1 MIRLTILSRIVLVKH
16 LKCQTITTNMAP
28 SQTKDNVTMQRLEGI
43 LGDYEHVKK
52 ELTLTSI
59 EPVLNKSVLISKI
72 IKAYKIPLKCVF
84 SILNRFVFEHDERFL
99 ITNLLRSPFEFVLF
113 NDPLISYEI
122 AKAISEREALDTT
135 PRVMH
140 EAWCYDYFVTK
151 TKSFYSHARYFKQ
164 DFCEEFGASAYKSF
178 SEERSPLHSGVHL
191 VRKEGF
197 VTLNKYLDYE
207 EDLSVAFKACFG
219 PGEDPKDIEAFI
231 EKTTTITLNQEQ
243 KNALIQCVVNRSHII
258 CGFPGTG
265 KSTIVNVLKEYLYSK
280 GHIISAVAP
289 TGLAIKNLLSKC
301 TMKHPDL
308 CGTIHKM
315 LYTVYPYIHY
325 ERITPS
331 EKQKLKVDKY
341 KEKVPTV
348 IIVDE
353 VSMIDTV
360 ILEKLIHYTN
370 QFNAKLIMLGDE
382 NQLQPVGAG
391 NPLYQMTKST
401 FMKPF
406 ITNLTQIM
414 RQDNPF
420 LISNIKRSHDGEYLM
435 EDHFD
440 GETMIKEDYLTFI
453 DKTTKE
459 VSFQQLNTFIQKHNL
474 TKHNAQFLTPENHKN
489 CGSTKLNM
497 LLQRIHN
504 KNKHIPY
511 TNYKLY
517 DLVVRTQNCIDQEQ
531 MFANGET
538 GTIWEYNPDANTV
551 TIMYD
556 SGLKQVVSYQELF
569 EEFSLR
575 YCMTIHKSQG
585 SEYDNVIL
593 FMGTPHESSS
603 WQQSS
608 AKKLLYTAVS
618 RTKQRCFIIEKKG
631 VMNIAQSSEERV
643 EPSSFLKN

>member
-1 MIRLTILSRIVLVKH
+1 
-16 LKCQTITTNMAP
+16 
-28 SQTKDNVTMQRLEGI
+28 MQRLEGI
-43 LGDYEHVKK
+43 LADYEHVKNELDLTHK
-52 ELTLTSI
+52 ESTLT
-59 EPVLNKSVLISKI
+59 KSMLISKI
-72 IKAYKIPLKCVF
+72 MKPYKIPLKSIF
-84 SILNRFVFEHDERFL
+84 SIMNRFIFEHKSIFL
-99 ITNLLRSPFEFVLF
+99 ITNILKNPSDFVLF
-113 NDPLISYEI
+113 NDPMISYEI
-122 AKAISEREALDTT
+122 LKEISSKEEL
-135 PRVMH
+135 H
-140 EAWCYDYFVTK
+140 LSLHKEWCYDYFVNKSK
-151 TKSFYSHARYFKQ
+151 TFYVNARHFKQ
-164 DFCEEFGASAYKSF
+164 DFINEFDLNAYKSF
-178 SEERSPLHSGVHL
+178 SPCLITKNRDY
-191 VRKEGF
+191 
-197 VTLNKYLDYE
+197 VTLQEYIDYE
-207 EDLSVAFKACFG
+207 NDLSTKFISCFNE
-219 PGEDPKDIEAFI
+219 GEDPKDIEAFI

-243 KNALIQCVVNRSHII
+243 KNALIQCVVNKSHII

-391 NPLYQMTKST
+391 NPLYQMTRSSA
-401 FMKPF
+401 MKPF

-420 LISNIKRSHDGEYLM
+420 LISNIKRIHNGEYLM

-556 SGLKQVVSYQELF
+556 SGLKQVISYQELF